1 MPPNGGYVIHPRI
14 CRPVDMSPRL
24 GYVACRA
31 YPPSGGYVI
40 HPSDMSPA
48 KVVIYA
54 ICDASLIAH
63 FGAKSRFLGVSGA
76 TLMRREPSS
85 RVTQGKGR
93 RRGRGDRHGN
103 RGSTAGNK
111 RTTKGTTNRRDQ
123 GDGTIPREGRRT
135 TNPQMQAHLGRRRIE
150 GGGLAIGRQMIRVV
164 KYIDNIQGSQEAGR

>member
-1 MPPNGGYVIHPRI
+1 MPPIGGYVIHPRI

-24 GYVACRA
+24 GYVACCA

-111 RTTKGTTNRRDQ
+111 RTTKGTTNRRDSGGWDDSQ
-123 GDGTIPREGRRT
+123 GGKEDDKSPDAGASGET
-135 TNPQMQAHLGRRRIE
+135 TNR
-150 GGGLAIGRQMIRVV
+150 GGGVSDRSADDTSSQVHRQ
-164 KYIDNIQGSQEAGR
+164 YSG